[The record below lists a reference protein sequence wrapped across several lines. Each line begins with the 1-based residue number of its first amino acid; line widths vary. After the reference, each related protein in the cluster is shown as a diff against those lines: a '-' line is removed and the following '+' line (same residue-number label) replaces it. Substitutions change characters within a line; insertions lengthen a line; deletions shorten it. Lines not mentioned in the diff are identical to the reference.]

1 MPQTIPG
8 DEFDTDFTIN
18 TTKENSAQHD
28 KGQHPGQAN
37 VLEMVPVVL
46 AVPGP
51 VSLRNKNAPYKVF
64 VGTKK

>member
-51 VSLRNKNAPYKVF
+51 VSLRN
-64 VGTKK
+64 